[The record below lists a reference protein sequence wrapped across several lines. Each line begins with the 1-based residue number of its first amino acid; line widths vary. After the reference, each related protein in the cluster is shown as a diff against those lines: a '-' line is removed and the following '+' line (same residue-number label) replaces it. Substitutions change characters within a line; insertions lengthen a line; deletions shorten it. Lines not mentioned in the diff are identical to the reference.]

1 MNVNDLF
8 MYIFLF
14 IIFCIVILC
23 VIKFNKNKTKTKIK
37 KKKVNT
43 PKIKESFR
51 SIMTMDHV
59 LDKYCIDSSEFPEGN
74 DNYLGPWD
82 NVPEGDCSFYE
93 CPQEYCYTLTPSFTD
108 DDNNYRYVINQ
119 SPQQRRSNSDGS
131 TYCVSKQN
139 NSTIYSCSPSL
150 IQIKD
155 NKPERCGEQT
165 PYDAWYFDSSELE
178 WKFRNINQFY
188 NSNGDCVT
196 KDVNYPYDE
205 VYYIELDSRKL
216 PGSGG
221 TPIKRLGNSNNTV
234 HYNNRGLSC
243 EMKLAKDD
251 NNKVVTNNNSNYWV
265 PVEISGYDIN
275 DSYLQL
281 VDSEIDEFSSFFGGF
296 RCKNGNVREYS
307 YVANEE
313 TGIIDGTKCG
323 FSNIDDNCTTC
334 STGIKTCYD
343 FDDTKRS
350 WNTTKYV
357 RTRELSV
364 ENTDGKECKIYKVRP
379 DTDIDTSQLRNPTYL
394 NSILR
399 RDLTDDKG
407 MLIVGGKGNYV
418 QISEHNDDFK
428 SNCITTD
435 YTGLCGK
442 DVLCPMLGSRI
453 NELIDTHIKP
463 DKTDKERIFDSI
475 IKQTNSYVY
484 LTSDDDKKLTKYNI
498 MLKEVF
504 KSGGSNCEHCFIG
517 NNSECIEDLN
527 YFTMSNEMCDEACPD
542 GTVLNIEQ
550 LFKPYCQK
558 CTLDE
563 YFDTDKK
570 KCIPFSG
577 CPAGTYFDP
586 SSNIR
591 VKPYSGGTEESDLY
605 KALDTTIT
613 MDDIYFLDNNTDS
626 NCKPCTGNT
635 YMDKVLHTDRSC
647 INCELI
653 QRQSG
658 EYILKTVT
666 NDRTSCETCIINNGS
681 PYESKYGT
689 NAKYVTTL
697 ADGTYT
703 CKRCPNLDSDD
714 DDKDKSSI
722 IGITPIVLS
731 GEQPD
736 GTCYKKCKAVTI
748 NNQIIEKNQ
757 QITLNSDGSGY
768 SNCEFTCSANYFRPQ
783 NSNSCFPCPVGQ
795 DRTLSSSD
803 DSSCTPCID
812 GYYNDVPGGTCQ
824 PCPTIDNDIYF
835 KLDPHSTV
843 GSSNIEQCYYKCLS
857 NDGNES
863 STHNAMLYG
872 TKKNHLYD
880 FDSCPTEDCFAG
892 YEKQNLSENTGYK
905 LIVRK
910 GTRNMSKVNE
920 PCRYSGGN
928 ITQNNLCNAGFEQT
942 KVTSTEIPSKSN
954 VICCTRGL
962 EYNIPATGNPA
973 TGTCD
978 CPAAPADG
986 LIESYEWRGSS
997 CFAKC
1002 KGSAKRQSDN
1012 SCLVTCKNGQYVNDD
1027 SCADCPYPNE
1037 NEGGSSNPA
1046 YAYNDDGKDLEG
1058 CYFRSCP
1065 EGYYLPTGDVSRF
1078 DSTADEYR
1086 FNCTEITDECNY
1098 YSNMPL
1104 RTHVIGNNKIDSFS
1118 SDTITPIKLQRY
1130 VTKELTKDECITK
1143 INADNAINDPYI
1155 LDYTPGNYK
1164 RGHCDSG
1171 KNIQIV
1177 QYKQVYD
1184 RGKFVGEFPLV
1195 TGEKKAIFCC
1205 PSGSN
1210 GSMGYSTGGSMKY
1223 RCCPTGEKI
1232 HIDSQQDV
1240 TCKNIDC
1247 PPPTAIEDY
1256 VFYADK
1262 TGIPDNQFLD
1272 APHANCRIECK
1283 SSYRWNEEDSNCAL
1297 YDVCNPIYVKDH
1309 LSSSTDKG
1317 LYVYKLEEQSPDF
1330 DCADKD
1336 GEYYTNLSSRSCI
1349 QDVDSVSKDT
1359 LQYCCPSGFTYDREK
1374 NDCMRTLSVCLGGKE
1389 D

>member
-23 VIKFNKNKTKTKIK
+23 VIKFNKNKTKI

-51 SIMTMDHV
+51 STITMDHV
-59 LDKYCIDSSEFPEGN
+59 LDKYCIDSSEFPSGN

-82 NVPEGDCSFYE
+82 NVPEGECSFYE
-93 CPQEYCYTLTPSFTD
+93 CPQEYCYTLTPSFTN

-119 SPQQRRSNSDGS
+119 SPQQRSNSSDGS
-131 TYCVSKQN
+131 TDCVSKQN
-139 NSTIYSCSPSL
+139 NSNIYSCSPSP

-155 NKPERCGEQT
+155 NKPEPCGNQT

-205 VYYIELDSRKL
+205 VYYIELDSGKL
-216 PGSGG
+216 PGSE
-221 TPIKRLGNSNNTV
+221 TSSTKRLGNSNNTV

-243 EMKLAKDD
+243 EMKQTKE
-251 NNKVVTNNNSNYWV
+251 TNNNSNYWV

-275 DSYLQL
+275 DSSYLEL
-281 VDSEIDEFSSFFGGF
+281 VDSEIDEFSSFWGGF

-307 YVANEE
+307 YASNDE
-313 TGIIDGTKCG
+313 GIIDGTKCG
-323 FSNIDDNCTTC
+323 FSNKDDNCKSC

-343 FDDTKRS
+343 FVEEKRS

-357 RTRELSV
+357 RTNQLEFKGM
-364 ENTDGKECKIYKVRP
+364 ENDCKIYKVKP
-379 DTDIDTSQLRNPTYL
+379 DTDIDINQLGRLDYL
-394 NSILR
+394 NSILGH
-399 RDLTDDKG
+399 DLTDEQG
-407 MLIVGGKGNYV
+407 VQIVGGGNYIS
-418 QISEHNDDFK
+418 ISEHDDDFK

-442 DVLCPMLGSRI
+442 EVLCPMLGSKISER
-453 NELIDTHIKP
+453 IDTHIKLKP
-463 DKTDKERIFDSI
+463 DKTDDDKERIFDSI
-475 IKQTNSYVY
+475 IKQTSTLLVDP
-484 LTSDDDKKLTKYNI
+484 LTSDDDKKFIKYNI
-498 MLKEVF
+498 RLKEVF

-542 GTVLNIEQ
+542 GTVLNIEN
-550 LFKPYCQK
+550 LYKPYCQK

-591 VKPYSGGTEESDLY
+591 VKPYSSGTEYSDLY
-605 KALDTTIT
+605 EATPNVT
-613 MDDIYFLDNNTDS
+613 MDDIYFLDDNTDS
-626 NCKPCTGNT
+626 NCKPCTSNT
-635 YMDKVLHTDRSC
+635 YMDKFLHTDRSC
-647 INCELI
+647 STCELI
-653 QRQSG
+653 QKQSTDS
-658 EYILKTVT
+658 ILKTV
-666 NDRTSCETCIINNGS
+666 NKNRTSCETCIINNGLPNRS
-681 PYESKYGT
+681 EYSK

-697 ADGTYT
+697 DGTYT
-703 CKRCPNLDSDD
+703 CKSCPNLDHDD
-714 DDKDKSSI
+714 DDKAKSYI
-722 IGITPIVLS
+722 IGITPRVLS
-731 GEQPD
+731 DEQPG
-736 GTCYKKCKAVTI
+736 GTCYKKCHDDITI
-748 NNQIIEKNQ
+748 NNQKIEKNQ
-757 QITLNSDGSGY
+757 RIEMNSDDSGGY
-768 SNCEFTCSANYFRPQ
+768 SNCKFTCSANYFRPK
-783 NSNSCFPCPVGQ
+783 NSNSCFPCPVGK
-795 DRTLSSSD
+795 DRALSSSD
-803 DSSCTPCID
+803 DSICASCID

-824 PCPTIDNDIYF
+824 LCPTIDNGIYF

-843 GSSNIEQCYYKCLS
+843 GRSNIEQCYYKCLS

-863 STHNAMLYG
+863 IYNAMLYG
-872 TKKNHLYD
+872 TKQNHLYD

-910 GTRNMSKVNE
+910 GTLNMSKVNE

-928 ITQNNLCNAGFEQT
+928 ITQNNLCDAGFEQNEAA
-942 KVTSTEIPSKSN
+942 STEIHSKSN
-954 VICCTRGL
+954 VICCRRGL
-962 EYNIPATGNPA
+962 DYKSNTE
-973 TGTCD
+973 TCE
-978 CPAAPADG
+978 CPVAPADS

-997 CFAKC
+997 CFATC
-1002 KGSAKRQSDN
+1002 AGSAIRQFDN
-1012 SCLVTCKNGQYVNDD
+1012 SCLVTCKNGEYVD
-1027 SCADCPYPNE
+1027 
-1037 NEGGSSNPA
+1037 GSSCSNCPQPNLAIFGSLSNPS
-1046 YAYNDDGKDLEG
+1046 YAYNDDGKYIEG

-1078 DSTADEYR
+1078 DSPAGRYTFD
-1086 FNCTEITDECNY
+1086 CTEITKECNY
-1098 YSNMPL
+1098 YSNIPL
-1104 RTHVIGNNKIDSFS
+1104 TTQVIENNKINGFS
-1118 SDTITPIKLQRY
+1118 SDTITPITLQRY
-1130 VTKELTKDECITK
+1130 FTKELTKDECITK
-1143 INADNAINDPYI
+1143 INEDNAINDPYI
-1155 LDYTPGNYK
+1155 LDYTPGSYK
-1164 RGHCDSG
+1164 RGYCSNL
-1171 KNIQIV
+1171 KNIQRV
-1177 QYKQVYD
+1177 QYKQIYD
-1184 RGKFVGEFPLV
+1184 GGKFLREEGI
-1195 TGEKKAIFCC
+1195 GQDKQAIFCC
-1205 PSGSN
+1205 PEGLN
-1210 GSMGYSTGGSMKY
+1210 GSMGQTIGGSMKY

-1232 HIDSQQDV
+1232 HIDSEQVV

-1256 VFYADK
+1256 VFYSDK

-1272 APHANCRIECK
+1272 DHSNCRIECN
-1283 SSYRWNEEDSNCAL
+1283 SAFRWNAEDSNCAL
-1297 YDVCNPIYVKDH
+1297 YEPCDPIYEKQDL
-1309 LSSSTDKG
+1309 LSSSNKG
-1317 LYVYKLEEQSPDF
+1317 LSVYKLEEQSPYF
-1330 DCADKD
+1330 DCAAKN
-1336 GEYYTNLSSRSCI
+1336 GEYYQKLSLHSCI

-1374 NDCMRTLSVCLGGKE
+1374 NDCMRTLSVCLGGK
-1389 D
+1389 